1 MGTALPDPQHPTI
14 PPWLRPIARRRGE
27 VQFGVLEGGPIVTGL
42 GATEVAALALLDG
55 SRSAE
60 AAQRSA
66 RRAGVPAAR
75 WRSLLDLLRRL
86 EVLDDG
92 TASPSRA
99 GAPSGSTATRHVVV
113 DGVGELSGDI
123 AALLRRSGIGRV
135 SHGRPLVDLV
145 VSDPVRHDPALVV
158 IVSATALDPQRGDLW
173 LEHDVPHLPVVSSG
187 RRATVGPLVHDRGGP
202 CLWCLDLHRTDHDDA
217 WPALMAQLCGSDP
230 MLAPAPAPPESEPS
244 LSQLVAGSVG
254 LFATH
259 LLRGDRPPSGVSVE
273 VSTPWPRMD
282 HRRWRTHP
290 RCRRHGRPDGA
301 PPARA
306 AA

>member
-1 MGTALPDPQHPTI
+1 MGAVLPGPHHPTI

-27 VQFGVLEGGPIVTGL
+27 VQFGVLEGGPIITGL
-42 GATEVAALALLDG
+42 RATEVAALALLDG

-92 TASPSRA
+92 SPRPSRA
-99 GAPSGSTATRHVVV
+99 DDRAGSTATRHVVV
-113 DGVGELSGDI
+113 DGVGELSDDI
-123 AALLRRSGIGRV
+123 AALLRRSGIGRL

-145 VSDPVRHDPALVV
+145 VSDPARHDPALVV

-187 RRATVGPLVHDRGGP
+187 RRATVGPLVHDRRGP
-202 CLWCLDLHRTDHDDA
+202 CLWCLDLHRTDHDEA
-217 WPALMAQLCGSDP
+217 WPTLMAQLCGAGP
-230 MLAPAPAPPESEPS
+230 VVAAPPAPPEPEPS

-259 LLRGDRPPSGVSVE
+259 LLRGDPPPSGVSVE
-273 VSTPWPRMD
+273 VSAPWPRMD
-282 HRRWRTHP
+282 HRRWTTHP
-290 RCRRHGRPDGA
+290 RCGRHARPDGG
-301 PPARA
+301 PPTRA

>member
-1 MGTALPDPQHPTI
+1 MGAVLPGPHHPTI

-27 VQFGVLEGGPIVTGL
+27 VQFGVLEGGPIITGL
-42 GATEVAALALLDG
+42 RATEVAALALLDG

-92 TASPSRA
+92 SPRPSRA
-99 GAPSGSTATRHVVV
+99 DDRAGSTATRHVVV
-113 DGVGELSGDI
+113 DGVGELSDDI

-145 VSDPVRHDPALVV
+145 VSDPARHDPALVV

-187 RRATVGPLVHDRGGP
+187 RRATVGPLVHDR
-202 CLWCLDLHRTDHDDA
+202 A
-217 WPALMAQLCGSDP
+217 WPVPLVP
-230 MLAPAPAPPESEPS
+230 RPAPHRPRRG
-244 LSQLVAGSVG
+244 VA
-254 LFATH
+254 
-259 LLRGDRPPSGVSVE
+259 
-273 VSTPWPRMD
+273 
-282 HRRWRTHP
+282 
-290 RCRRHGRPDGA
+290 CPDGPA
-301 PPARA
+301 VRSGPGRRGATGSARAGALPVPARRRQRRTLRDPPAAR
-306 AA
+306 